1 MQTLQSLEY
10 EELYSHYN
18 KYLSEFLPYSSNN
31 RYTDLITLPESIGSG
46 MISRTR
52 LRPGM
57 EIIIADCRM
66 KDVHTMQLHGN
77 LPMVDLTFWIQGNIE
92 ILHSGTQEQISP
104 GLGHLTFG
112 LEQQL
117 ELKYAAG
124 VPITICEIRLA
135 TALFDELM
143 DELGQARYSFALI
156 LDGRENR
163 IFHQSI
169 LPKVQSILQDIRSHP
184 FAGPMRK
191 MFLEGKTLELLALW
205 FQQTL
210 FEDEVSAQR
219 GGIRLRKE
227 DIARVREA
235 SEILEKRMEQPPS
248 LLELSKLAGIS
259 DSKLKS
265 GFKELFGTTVFGYL
279 KEKRLD
285 KAKEL
290 LEMERINVCDAAIM
304 VGYSNPSHFA
314 AIFRERFG
322 CNPREWIIE
331 SKRL

>member
-1 MQTLQSLEY
+1 M
-10 EELYSHYN
+10 
-18 KYLSEFLPYSSNN
+18 
-31 RYTDLITLPESIGSG
+31 
-46 MISRTR
+46 
-52 LRPGM
+52 
-57 EIIIADCRM
+57 ADFQI
-66 KDVHTMQLHGN
+66 KDDYTMQLRSV
-77 LPMVDLTFWIQGNIE
+77 LPMVDLTFWIQGYIE
-92 ILHSGTQEQISP
+92 ILHSGIQEQISP

-124 VPITICEIRLA
+124 MPIAICEIRLS

-143 DELGQARYSFALI
+143 DELGHARYSSALI
-156 LDGRENR
+156 LAGRENL

-169 LPKVQSILQDIRSHP
+169 LPKVQAILQDLRSHP

-191 MFLEGKTLELLALW
+191 MFLEGKTLELALW
-205 FQQTL
+205 LQQTL
-210 FEDEVSAQR
+210 FEDEVPAQR
-219 GGIRLRKE
+219 GRIRLRKE

-235 SEILEKRMEQPPS
+235 CGILEKRMEQPPS

-259 DSKLKS
+259 DSKLKA

-290 LEMERINVCDAAIM
+290 LEMERINVCEAALM

-314 AIFRERFG
+314 ASFRERFG
-322 CNPREWIIE
+322 CNPSEWIIE
-331 SKRL
+331 SQRL